1 MSVRRRL
8 AALATLLLLGAGAGV
23 AAAVS
28 TGRAGDAGLPEVDR
42 LSDTKLQ
49 ILWSEGFATGA
60 VHVYAGHAPEG
71 IDRSE
76 PVAVATGGALTLRAA
91 PGETQLGLRSRLFF
105 ELVPEASGDPV
116 VTAER
121 RLPLDGADNFRDLGG
136 YATAD
141 GRRVR
146 WGRLYRSN
154 DLSGLSASDRRYLS
168 RIGVRLVCDFRTDRE
183 REDKPDRVEPSEALE
198 LLDLP
203 VEQRGVDAGVMAR
216 RILTGGIAELG
227 MEQTMRDA
235 YRAFVVEHAET
246 WAALLRRLARPG
258 SLPALVHCTAG
269 KDRTGFASALV
280 LLTLGVPRETVF
292 ADYLL
297 TNHYRERFQRLVMR
311 WAPVVSLF
319 RTRADD
325 VRPLLEARRAYL
337 ETSLDAMEELHGS
350 VDGYLEKALGVDA
363 SLRAALER
371 NLLR

>member
-1 MSVRRRL
+1 
-8 AALATLLLLGAGAGV
+8 
-23 AAAVS
+23 
-28 TGRAGDAGLPEVDR
+28 
-42 LSDTKLQ
+42 
-49 ILWSEGFATGA
+49 
-60 VHVYAGHAPEG
+60 
-71 IDRSE
+71 
-76 PVAVATGGALTLRAA
+76 
-91 PGETQLGLRSRLFF
+91 
-105 ELVPEASGDPV
+105 
-116 VTAER
+116 
-121 RLPLDGADNFRDLGG
+121 
-136 YATAD
+136 
-141 GRRVR
+141 
-146 WGRLYRSN
+146 
-154 DLSGLSASDRRYLS
+154 
-168 RIGVRLVCDFRTDRE
+168 
-183 REDKPDRVEPSEALE
+183 
-198 LLDLP
+198 
-203 VEQRGVDAGVMAR
+203 MAR